1 MTSSNTSIGAR
12 VLDLGFYSLVT
23 LTYDCTEIQDSC
35 DYLMIKGH
43 FALKNAIT
51 RECRVQLLA
60 TPWTPPSMGF
70 PSKSTGV
77 GCDCLLRV
85 FAEHS
90 LTQCQTLIGA
100 DNVLLM

>member
-70 PSKSTGV
+70 SKQEYWSGVPLPSPSEG
-77 GCDCLLRV
+77 
-85 FAEHS
+85 E
-90 LTQCQTLIGA
+90 
-100 DNVLLM
+100 DNSIK